1 MPQSRPRPDDTPGP
15 PGGRCREN
23 TGPARFFDTHRAV
36 NEALARYHAT
46 QALREC
52 AFDRAFQHAAR
63 RSMAIAPPAF
73 TASVRDSLANL
84 PIAPAADDDPLTR
97 PSSRY
102 MLTVRGRGL
111 MRAPRRTAAGGVS
124 ALGVVLMLAVGMA
137 VDPADASILLGSVLA
152 LGLTALAVVHALS
165 AALGALMGSAVL
177 ATVAFAVYAGMA
189 VLWVRLVRRPV
200 EV

>member
-15 PGGRCREN
+15 PGERYRED
-23 TGPARFFDTHRAV
+23 TGPARFINAHRAV
-36 NEALARYHAT
+36 YEALAHYHAT
-46 QALREC
+46 QELREC
-52 AFDRAFQHAAR
+52 AFERAFQHAAR
-63 RSMAIAPPAF
+63 RSMAVAPPTF
-73 TASVRDSLANL
+73 TAGVRDSLANL
-84 PIAPAADDDPLTR
+84 PIAPATDDDPFTR
-97 PSSRY
+97 PASRY
-102 MLTVRGRGL
+102 GLTARGRRL

-137 VDPADASILLGSVLA
+137 VDPGDASILLGSVLA
-152 LGLTALAVVHALS
+152 FGLTALAVVHAIS
-165 AALGALMGSAVL
+165 AALGALMGSAIL